1 VDFAVRREGRPPNQ
15 QRVKDKA
22 LFAREETVRLTGIA
36 KTGHYASAFSCAE
49 LYYGDVMRLKQGN
62 CPPGPPHRAEG

>member
-1 VDFAVRREGRPPNQ
+1 MSATIDTPVTRPERIRAGLVDDPELIA
-15 QRVKDKA
+15 RVKDKA

-49 LYYGDVMRLKQGN
+49 LL
-62 CPPGPPHRAEG
+62 AAL